1 MFTIKKEILA
11 ENKVNEKE
19 KRTKSLKDLSDD
31 IVNHIQTFPAQE
43 PASGSLSFLGN
54 YQAVGGF
61 QMLTNLPANEIKILS
76 HRLQGKI
83 VAQIHRCKVLAIH
96 SKVTHACM

>member
-1 MFTIKKEILA
+1 MQ
-11 ENKVNEKE
+11 
-19 KRTKSLKDLSDD
+19 DLSDD
-31 IVNHIQTFPAQE
+31 IVNHIWTFPAQE
-43 PASGSLSFLGN
+43 SASGSLSFLGN

-61 QMLTNLPANEIKILS
+61 QVLTNLFANEIKILS

-83 VAQIHRCKVLAIH
+83 VAQIHRCNVLAIH